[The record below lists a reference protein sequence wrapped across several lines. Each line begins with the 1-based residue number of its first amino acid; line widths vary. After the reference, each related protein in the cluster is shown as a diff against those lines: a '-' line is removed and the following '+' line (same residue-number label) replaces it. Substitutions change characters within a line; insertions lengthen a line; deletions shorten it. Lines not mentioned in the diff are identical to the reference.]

1 MKRIVISD
9 ESVNGRGF
17 RVLTSGIRLERYEK
31 APVLLWM
38 HLRGEVIGRMESL
51 RVENGVLSG
60 EPKFDGATDLSLR
73 LQEQYEFGSV
83 CACSMGVDVEEVAD
97 GFDVPVVTRCSL
109 YEVSLV
115 DVPENENSVTL
126 RYQGAPMEVSG
137 LLRLAHSSADDAC
150 GDALGPRVSGA
161 VLEREIENDNSINK
175 KPEEMK
181 LSEMAVL
188 LGLDAGASEEQVR
201 DRASKLKD
209 SHEELGKK
217 TAELDA
223 LKAEQARAELAH
235 VESLVDRAVREMR
248 ITAGKK
254 QRYVELGKQVGSAAL
269 EQLLGDLRPVG
280 KISEAL
286 SHDAVV
292 PGGEWKKLSE
302 VPEEELLTLR
312 KTDPKKYS
320 ALYKAEYGI
329 EPSLED

>member
-83 CACSMGVDVEEVAD
+83 CASSMGIDVEEVAD

-137 LLRLAHSSADDAC
+137 LLRLAHSASAEP
-150 GDALGPRVSGA
+150 L
-161 VLEREIENDNSINK
+161 LTERENANDNINK

-201 DRASKLKD
+201 ERAG
-209 SHEELGKK
+209 ELMKNDVELAKK
-217 TAELDA
+217 VQELDA
-223 LKAEQARAELAH
+223 LKAELAQAELAH
-235 VESLVDRAVREMR
+235 VERLVDAAVREMR
-248 ITAGKK
+248 ITADKK

-280 KISEAL
+280 KISETLA
-286 SHDAVV
+286 HDGGGVSA
-292 PGGEWKKLSE
+292 GEWKKLSD
-302 VPEEELLTLR
+302 VPEGELLTLR
-312 KTDPKKYS
+312 KNDPKRYA
-320 ALYKAEYGI
+320 ALYKAEYGM
-329 EPSLED
+329 EPSMED